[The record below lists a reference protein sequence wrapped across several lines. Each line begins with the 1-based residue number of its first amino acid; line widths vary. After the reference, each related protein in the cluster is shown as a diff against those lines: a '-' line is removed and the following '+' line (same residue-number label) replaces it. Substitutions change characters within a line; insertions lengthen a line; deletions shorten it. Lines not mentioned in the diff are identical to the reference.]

1 MREMKPPRWSA
12 LTRQEDLFRW
22 DDLSLRRATGRWGIR
37 RISQPR
43 DIPRSSSRYISSSV
57 SACGITSLPSYCH
70 HPAVLDCNAR
80 YSHLPPWCLV
90 FCTRAIECLPFCSSL
105 RKAYSWLRHHL
116 CSQNSLYT
124 KKRLSGNW
132 LETRNIS
139 LTSEEGRNVV
149 KIVGRQPTSILGTRT
164 LNATTGLSAYI
175 FIVPGHVLRHQKPE
189 TWSST
194 FWKYTRTKSCYL
206 MVSPVILNKGREE
219 EPLHPLVPD
228 I

>member
-1 MREMKPPRWSA
+1 MVRREKQLCPRELDLRITNTISWKEEHILVMREMKPPRWSA

-105 RKAYSWLRHHL
+105 RKAYSWLRH
-116 CSQNSLYT
+116 
-124 KKRLSGNW
+124 
-132 LETRNIS
+132 IS
-139 LTSEEGRNVV
+139 VL
-149 KIVGRQPTSILGTRT
+149 KILFTPKSVYQEIDSRRGT
-164 LNATTGLSAYI
+164 
-175 FIVPGHVLRHQKPE
+175 
-189 TWSST
+189 
-194 FWKYTRTKSCYL
+194 YL
-206 MVSPVILNKGREE
+206 
-219 EPLHPLVPD
+219 
-228 I
+228 